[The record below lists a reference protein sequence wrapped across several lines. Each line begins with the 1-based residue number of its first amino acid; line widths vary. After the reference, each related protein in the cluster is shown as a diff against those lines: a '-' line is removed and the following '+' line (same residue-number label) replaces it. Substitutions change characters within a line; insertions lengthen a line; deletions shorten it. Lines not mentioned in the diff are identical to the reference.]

1 MDLCQKSCVVIG
13 HFEGEARPAEVFIAV
28 FCLDAGE
35 GEVCFCRVLQTYRDE
50 KLNAVIIILR
60 DRSAVIC
67 FQHPLR
73 LPQCPVK
80 KLDFH
85 DAVADRFQ
93 KTLAILCF
101 LKNVLILWNNIQS
114 DIKDKLCWVL
124 HIFCTF
130 RKVYNSSFEKIV
142 FRIKSLQEPSLP
154 VRDKIWDKINIDRLI
169 IAIK

>member
-1 MDLCQKSCVVIG
+1 MLCQKSCVVIG
-13 HFEGEARPAEVFIAV
+13 
-28 FCLDAGE
+28 
-35 GEVCFCRVLQTYRDE
+35 
-50 KLNAVIIILR
+50 ILR
-60 DRSAVIC
+60 VRHVLPRYLLPCLLSWRRRGRGLLLQGPADIQGWETECRDYNTEGSQCGNLLPASASS
-67 FQHPLR
+67 
-73 LPQCPVK
+73 PQCPVK

-85 DAVADRFQ
+85 DAVADRFR

>member
-1 MDLCQKSCVVIG
+1 MDLCQKSCVVIC

-28 FCLDAGE
+28 FCLDAGK

-50 KLNAVIIILR
+50 KLNTVIIILR
-60 DRSAVIC
+60 DCSTVIC
-67 FQHPLR
+67 FQHPFR

-85 DAVADRFQ
+85 DAVADRFR
-93 KTLAILCF
+93 KTLIIFCF
-101 LKNVLILWNNIQS
+101 LKNMLILWNDIQS
-114 DIKDKLCWVL
+114 DIKDKLCRIL
-124 HIFCTF
+124 HIFCAF
-130 RKVYNSSFEKIV
+130 RKVYDPGFEKVV
-142 FRIKSLQEPSLP
+142 FRIKSLQEPPLP